1 MMIDNLKLTKNKWY
15 RITNT
20 DGVREKMRFML
31 MTTIEACNKGDVT
44 VNTYVFFS
52 FNHVWIINDID
63 IKKIE
68 SYKKITPDEQAR
80 EMGCLDEYKMYMTA
94 NDKKLSNKYI
104 YKTIFNK
111 NK

>member
-1 MMIDNLKLTKNKWY
+1 MQFSDMGKLF
-15 RITNT
+15 
-20 DGVREKMRFML
+20 GSSV
-31 MTTIEACNKGDVT
+31 
-44 VNTYVFFS
+44 YVFRS
-52 FNHVWIINDID
+52 PLETTYIGKDCIV
-63 IKKIE
+63 KIE